1 MKYYLLHGIDSMA
14 PQWKMPLTFSLIVH
28 LLVLVVIFLSPPSKK
43 ESEKSFITRLVT
55 PEEVR
60 REMPA
65 TPSTG
70 AANQGRLTPRRSPV
84 LPRSVP
90 PQRVK
95 PQIPQRESP
104 AVPLPPSAQPPERTI
119 ERGLAPDGRPGSS
132 TSEQV
137 FPGQGSPPGSN
148 VPAGSGMAGSPK
160 SGGTAPSSPSLRERL
175 FDREVMDKL
184 AKREEKRHDS
194 SITFDA
200 GEFKYG
206 SYMMK
211 LKSRI
216 EGIWRYPQDAAM
228 RGLYGDLYIRFTI
241 KKNGR
246 LEDVELVRTSG
257 HRSLDEAAMRALKE
271 GEPYWPLPDEW
282 GKDALTI
289 TGHFVYSI
297 YGTYIR

>member
-1 MKYYLLHGIDSMA
+1 MKYYLLHGIDSMT
-14 PQWKMPLTFSLIVH
+14 PEWKLPLTFSLIVH
-28 LLVLVVIFLSPPSKK
+28 LLVLVVIFLSPPTKK

-65 TPSTG
+65 APSTG

-84 LPRSVP
+84 LPRPVP
-90 PQRVK
+90 PHRVK
-95 PQIPQRESP
+95 PQIPQGESP

-119 ERGLAPDGRPGSS
+119 ERGLAPESRPGSN
-132 TSEQV
+132 TPEQAL
-137 FPGQGSPPGSN
+137 PGQGSPPGSN
-148 VPAGSGMAGSPK
+148 APGSGMPGSPR
-160 SGGTAPSSPSLRERL
+160 SGGTTPSSPSLRERL

-184 AKREEKRHDS
+184 ARREEKRHDS
-194 SITFDA
+194 SITFDTN
-200 GEFKYG
+200 EFKYE

-216 EGIWRYPQDAAM
+216 EGIWRYPQDAAK
-228 RGLYGDLYIRFTI
+228 RGLHGDLYIRFTI

-257 HRSLDEAAMRALKE
+257 NRSLDEAAMQALKE

-282 GKDALTI
+282 GKDVLTI
-289 TGHFVYSI
+289 TGHFVYSM